1 MDIETYFEC
10 ELCGSPAVTLPN
22 PLTESGSVRCG
33 ACHVEMGSWLEY
45 KLRVAG
51 ELRRFGMPLCA
62 DPIKLD
68 GSLGFVARN
77 APSVTLAARNQT
89 SFDLRHGS

>member
-1 MDIETYFEC
+1 MNIGSQFEC
-10 ELCGSPAVTLPN
+10 ELCGSPAVSLPD

-33 ACHVEMGSWLEY
+33 ACDAEMGSWLEY

-51 ELRRFGMPLCA
+51 ELRRFGTPVCA

-68 GSLGFVARN
+68 GSLEFVTRN
-77 APSVTLAARNQT
+77 GPSVTLASRSQT
-89 SFDLRHGS
+89 LL